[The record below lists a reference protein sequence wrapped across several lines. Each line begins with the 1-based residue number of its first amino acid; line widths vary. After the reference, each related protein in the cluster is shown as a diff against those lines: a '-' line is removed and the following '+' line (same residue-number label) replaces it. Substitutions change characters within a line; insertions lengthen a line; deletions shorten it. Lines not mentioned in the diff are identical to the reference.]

1 MAVLPEAAVQKG
13 VLIELKCGERL
24 LMLGVGMREG
34 IRMCFGKTSLR
45 QRPRGSWRG
54 SWRPSWRATSVLAS
68 LFAAAL
74 TLPFASPA
82 GANILVTI
90 DKSAQQMSVAV
101 DGAQRYVW
109 PVSTGR
115 PGYDTPSGTFKPNR
129 MDADH
134 YSQEW
139 DNAPMPHTI
148 FFDLNGHA
156 IHGFFDVKHLGR
168 AVSHGCVRL
177 SPDHAT
183 TLFNL
188 IKAQG
193 MSETKV
199 VVAGRTP
206 GGDNGTVARSR
217 LPANE
222 TVTSEPAQP
231 GYGQPTYGQPTY
243 GQPTYGQPSYAQP
256 YSGQSLYG
264 QSSSGQSYYAQR
276 GYAQPGYA
284 QPGYAQPGYA
294 QPAYAQPAYP
304 PQPPPVYWQR

>member
-1 MAVLPEAAVQKG
+1 
-13 VLIELKCGERL
+13 
-24 LMLGVGMREG
+24 MLGVGTRSG
-34 IRMCFGKTSLR
+34 IAMFFGKMSSR
-45 QRPRGSWRG
+45 QTPRGSWCGFR
-54 SWRPSWRATSVLAS
+54 RAACVLAF
-68 LFAAAL
+68 LFTVAL

-82 GANILVTI
+82 SANILVTI

-115 PGYDTPSGTFKPNR
+115 RGYDTPNGSYKPNR

-134 YSQEW
+134 FSQEW

-148 FFDLNGHA
+148 FFDMHGHA
-156 IHGFFDVKHLGR
+156 IHGFSDVKHLGL

-206 GGDNGTVARSR
+206 GGDNVPVARSR
-217 LPANE
+217 LPENE
-222 TVTSEPAQP
+222 TVYNGQP
-231 GYGQPTYGQPTY
+231 TQIAPGYGQPNYGQSNYGQPTYGQPTY
-243 GQPTYGQPSYAQP
+243 AQGLYARP
-256 YSGQSLYG
+256 YQGQSSYG
-264 QSSSGQSYYAQR
+264 QS
-276 GYAQPGYA
+276 YAQPGYA

-294 QPAYAQPAYP
+294 QPGCAQPGYAQPAYP
-304 PQPPPVYWQR
+304 AQPPPAYWQR